1 MVELIEQDFEKNK
14 KIYNKVE
21 NDLKISLGETV
32 KIDHVGSTAIPD
44 IVGKNIIDVL
54 VCANDSAEFEKFKD
68 IICSEGYFASK
79 NSASEIYQFFA
90 SRESETGD
98 GDVHIH
104 LVLKGTERYEE
115 FLILKEY
122 LLKNKKEAEDYSSF
136 KKELILNGVTDR
148 KIYREKKSRYVD
160 NLIKRAKEKINNKYR
175 EE

>member
-1 MVELIEQDFEKNK
+1 M
-14 KIYNKVE
+14 
-21 NDLKISLGETV
+21 
-32 KIDHVGSTAIPD
+32 
-44 IVGKNIIDVL
+44 
-54 VCANDSAEFEKFKD
+54 
-68 IICSEGYFASK
+68 
-79 NSASEIYQFFA
+79 
-90 SRESETGD
+90 
-98 GDVHIH
+98 HIH

-160 NLIKRAKEKINNKYR
+160 DLIKRAKDKINNKYC